1 MIYAN
6 TSVWVW
12 EGVRW
17 EGSGD
22 LGWEWEVRDYDTAGH
37 HRYTTSDL
45 VFGSGYFEPCVCL
58 SYLGCVIG
66 ISKRLWIIES
76 GPFDGHFGVSRFCVC
91 MCVCV
96 NACFCVCVYVC
107 DWLCL

>member
-1 MIYAN
+1 MEGEGE
-6 TSVWVW
+6 SKEGGGVWVW

-45 VFGSGYFEPCVCL
+45 VFGSGYFEPCVSFVFRMCNRFFR
-58 SYLGCVIG
+58 G
-66 ISKRLWIIES
+66 IM
-76 GPFDGHFGVSRFCVC
+76 D
-91 MCVCV
+91 
-96 NACFCVCVYVC
+96 
-107 DWLCL
+107 

>member
-1 MIYAN
+1 MRYAN

-37 HRYTTSDL
+37 HRYTTPDL

-58 SYLGCVIG
+58 SYFGCVICFFRG
-66 ISKRLWIIES
+66 IMDYRIVPLLMVILVYV
-76 GPFDGHFGVSRFCVC
+76 VSVF
-91 MCVCV
+91 VCV
-96 NACFCVCVYVC
+96 FM
-107 DWLCL
+107 

>member
-1 MIYAN
+1 MRYAN
-6 TSVWVW
+6 TGVWVW

-45 VFGSGYFEPCVCL
+45 VFGSGYFEPCVSFVFRMCNWFFR
-58 SYLGCVIG
+58 G
-66 ISKRLWIIES
+66 IMNYRK
-76 GPFDGHFGVSRFCVC
+76 VSLLMAFLVHVVSVFVR
-91 MCVCV
+91 
-96 NACFCVCVYVC
+96 AI
-107 DWLCL
+107 L

>member
-1 MIYAN
+1 MRYAN

-22 LGWEWEVRDYDTAGH
+22 LGWESWEWEVRDYDTAGH

-45 VFGSGYFEPCVCL
+45 VFGSGYFEPCVSFVFRMC
-58 SYLGCVIG
+58 SWYFRG
-66 ISKRLWIIES
+66 IMDYRK
-76 GPFDGHFGVSRFCVC
+76 VSLLMVVLVHVVSMFVC
-91 MCVCV
+91 AFV
-96 NACFCVCVYVC
+96 
-107 DWLCL
+107 

>member
-1 MIYAN
+1 MQEYKDIRKVEIEIWKCEMWKNMRYAN

-58 SYLGCVIG
+58 SYFGCVIG
-66 ISKRLWIIES
+66 FSEGLWIIEKC
-76 GPFDGHFGVSRFCVC
+76 PFLWS
-91 MCVCV
+91 
-96 NACFCVCVYVC
+96 Y
-107 DWLCL
+107 

>member
-1 MIYAN
+1 MRYAN
-6 TSVWVW
+6 TGVWVW

-58 SYLGCVIG
+58 SYFGCVIG
-66 ISKRLWIIES
+66 FSEGLWIKER
-76 GPFDGHFGVSRFCVC
+76 GPF
-91 MCVCV
+91 
-96 NACFCVCVYVC
+96 
-107 DWLCL
+107 

>member
-1 MIYAN
+1 MRYAN

-58 SYLGCVIG
+58 SYFGGVICFFRG
-66 ISKRLWIIES
+66 IMDYRIVPLLMVILVYV
-76 GPFDGHFGVSRFCVC
+76 VSVF
-91 MCVCV
+91 VCV
-96 NACFCVCVYVC
+96 FV
-107 DWLCL
+107 